1 MAKKVT
7 IGQTTA
13 LIPEAG
19 SAIKDEWIIDGES
32 GNTNFPYADFKALAT
47 VGEVGP
53 KSRLALTGY
62 PDGNAAWLKD
72 DDTVRVVYQS
82 ESYGTLGS
90 SYDPETW
97 PHELESG
104 VTFTGSK
111 VHYIDYDRTAFAD
124 FMSSGIVASEMVKD
138 SGILYDKAY
147 NLFGEKVT
155 TKNTDPADLVAK
167 WGNQTT
173 PAGTVIEFENP
184 LSEADFF
191 PFILRC

>member
-62 PDGNAAWLKD
+62 LLATAGGKLNPRQIAGAAALPGSSWLPEDGNGGQGAEF
-72 DDTVRVVYQS
+72 S
-82 ESYGTLGS
+82 GS
-90 SYDPETW
+90 WDI
-97 PHELESG
+97 
-104 VTFTGSK
+104 TG
-111 VHYIDYDRTAFAD
+111 
-124 FMSSGIVASEMVKD
+124 
-138 SGILYDKAY
+138 
-147 NLFGEKVT
+147 
-155 TKNTDPADLVAK
+155 LVAK
-167 WGNQTT
+167 NDDGSFYSKEELS
-173 PAGTVIEFENP
+173 GTGLDSIQNAIPIEDHLYQGVVQYRGE
-184 LSEADFF
+184 SGG
-191 PFILRC
+191 

>member
-82 ESYGTLGS
+82 KSYGTLGS

-111 VHYIDYDRTAFAD
+111 IHYIDYDRTAFAD
-124 FMSSGIVASEMVKD
+124 FMSSGIAASEMVKEVVFCMIKLIIFLAKRLHLKIPIRPISVQ
-138 SGILYDKAY
+138 SG
-147 NLFGEKVT
+147 VT
-155 TKNTDPADLVAK
+155 RQLLLERSLNSK
-167 WGNQTT
+167 
-173 PAGTVIEFENP
+173 IH
-184 LSEADFF
+184 
-191 PFILRC
+191 